1 MGDLK
6 RDAATDRAEAD
17 QDRADAATD
26 RADALHRWQ
35 RFTMITISVVI
46 LLAGNV
52 AYTTYVDSKRETAER
67 ESDRRWCE
75 LLVELDTAYS
85 ATPPQTE
92 IGRNVA
98 RSVHEL
104 RVSLEC

>member
-1 MGDLK
+1 MDDRK
-6 RDAATDRAEAD
+6 RDATTDRAEAD

-35 RFTMITISVVI
+35 RFVMIIVSVVI

-52 AYTTYVDSKRETAER
+52 AYTTYVDRKREVAER
-67 ESDRRWCE
+67 ESDRRWCA
-75 LLVELDTAYS
+75 LLAELDDAYA

-92 IGRNVA
+92 VGRNVA
-98 RSVHEL
+98 QSVHEL
-104 RVSLEC
+104 RVSLKC